1 MAARKISYLAC
12 FSAVSLFLAW
22 LIAYGAKKPVEKQV
36 ITTKTTPK
44 GSVQSKLID
53 DFSKSGRNPIFNT
66 RWQLVTD
73 QVMGGVS
80 SGNIQFLPFERRFC
94 MRLTGTVSLEN
105 NGGFI
110 QARLYFDPNQ
120 KPLDAHGFDGVTLRT
135 KGNGQTYALHLRSKD
150 TILPWQ
156 YYQAEFAARPTW
168 QEIKIP
174 FKEFKSASLKTS
186 LDTKTLTSIA
196 VVAMKKERQADLWVD
211 EISFYKEHKNMYRK
225 LTDQEKQVILHKG
238 TERPFTGKYTNH
250 KAQGTYICRQCG
262 ADLFT
267 SSDKFESHCGWPSF
281 DDQIPGAVK
290 RQPDADGV
298 RVEIICTSCGGHLG
312 HVFEG
317 EQMTA
322 KNTRY
327 CVNSI
332 SMDFVPA
339 GQAKTQRAIFAGGC
353 FWGVEYLLGKQSGVL
368 STTAGYTGGRVKNP
382 TYKQVCTS
390 TTGHAEAV
398 EVVFDPKKV
407 SYETLAKLFFEIH
420 DFTQLNRQGPDIG
433 PQYRSEIFYVNDDQK
448 RIAETLIEILN
459 QKGYN
464 VQTKLTPASEFYS
477 AEDYHQDYY
486 DKTGKLPYCHAYR
499 KIFD

>member
-1 MAARKISYLAC
+1 MAARKITYI
-12 FSAVSLFLAW
+12 VSLSAMLLVLAW
-22 LIAYGAKKPVEKQV
+22 LFAYGAKKPVPEPV
-36 ITTKTTPK
+36 STAKTTPTL
-44 GSVQSKLID
+44 SVQTKLID
-53 DFSKSGRNPIFNT
+53 DFSKSGRNPIFGT

-80 SGNIQFLPFERRFC
+80 SGKIEFLPFERRFC
-94 MRLTGTVSLEN
+94 MRLIGTVSLEN

-110 QARLYFDPNQ
+110 QARLYFDPQQ
-120 KPLDAHGFDGVTLRT
+120 KPINAHDSDGVKLRV

-150 TILPWQ
+150 TVLAWQ
-156 YYQAEFAARPTW
+156 YYQAEFTARQTW

-174 FKEFKSASLKTS
+174 FTQFEPASLKPS

-196 VVAMKKERQADLWVD
+196 VVAIKKEMQADLWVD
-211 EISFYKEHKNMYRK
+211 EISFYKEQKSMYRK
-225 LTDQEKQVILHKG
+225 LTDQEKHVILNKG
-238 TERPFTGKYTNH
+238 TERPVAGKYTTH
-250 KAQGTYICRQCG
+250 KAQGTYTCKQCG
-262 ADLFT
+262 AELFT
-267 SSDKFESHCGWPSF
+267 SSDKFESNCGWPSF

-317 EQMTA
+317 EKMTS

-339 GQAKTQRAIFAGGC
+339 GQVKTQRAIFAGGC
-353 FWGVEYLLGKQSGVL
+353 FWGVEYLLQKQSGVH
-368 STTAGYTGGRVKNP
+368 SISVGYTGGNVKNP
-382 TYKQVCTS
+382 TYKQVCTGN
-390 TTGHAEAV
+390 TGHAEAV
-398 EVVFDPKKV
+398 EVVFDPRKV

-420 DFTQLNRQGPDIG
+420 DFTQLNRQGPDVG
-433 PQYRSEIFYVNDDQK
+433 TQYRSEIFYVDEDQK
-448 RIAETLIEILN
+448 QIAEKLIETLKH
-459 QKGYN
+459 KGYN
-464 VQTKLTPASEFYS
+464 VKTKLTPASEFYP